1 VLMLD
6 VLSSSPLMQRCLV
19 SVGTFIRTQTY
30 MCVSVHFLKL
40 ALMLRVLSSS
50 PLMQRC
56 LVSVG
61 TFIRTQTYMCVSVHF
76 LKLALMLRVLSSSPL
91 MQRCLVSVGTFVRTH
106 TDMCVSVHC
115 LERHAHH
122 VARPELIPP
131 HATLP
136 GGCWNFRTYTYRHV
150 RECALFRASCA
161 SCCAS

>member
-1 VLMLD
+1 
-6 VLSSSPLMQRCLV
+6 
-19 SVGTFIRTQTY
+19 